1 MTGEVILHDYW
12 RSSAAYRVRIALN
25 LKGVAYRAVT
35 VDLVAGDQR
44 EADYRALNPLGLI
57 PLLEIDGHRLSQSLA
72 IIDYLDARF
81 PEPGLLPADPAARAQ
96 TWARALTIAAEVH
109 PLQNLRVQ
117 QYLRH
122 EMGQDKAAIDRWL
135 QRWLGDGLA
144 ALEATAP
151 ETGLFGGVAP
161 DLADICLV
169 PQIYSARRF
178 AVPLEACPR
187 LVRIDAALREL
198 PAFAAASPE
207 AVGPEVVQ
215 PA

>member
-1 MTGEVILHDYW
+1 MTGEVVLHDYW

-25 LKGVAYRAVT
+25 LKQVAYRAVE
-35 VDLVAGDQR
+35 VDLTAGDQR
-44 EADYRALNPLGLI
+44 GADFRALNPLGLI

-81 PEPGLLPADPAARAQ
+81 PPAPRLLPADPAARAR
-96 TWARALTIAAEVH
+96 TLAAALTIAAEVH

-144 ALEATAP
+144 ALEAAAP
-151 ETGLFGGVAP
+151 ATGLFGGAAP

-169 PQIYSARRF
+169 PQMYSARRF
-178 AVPLEACPR
+178 AVPLDACPQ

-198 PAFAAASPE
+198 PAFAAAAPE
-207 AVGPEVVQ
+207 AVK

>member
-1 MTGEVILHDYW
+1 MTVILHDYW

-25 LKGVAYRAVT
+25 LKGVAYQAVQ

-44 EADYRALNPLGLI
+44 GADYRALNPLGLI

-72 IIDYLDARF
+72 IIDYLDTRF
-81 PEPGLLPADPAARAQ
+81 PDPPLLPADPAARAH
-96 TWARALTIAAEVH
+96 TLALALTIAAEIH

-122 EMGQDKAAIDRWL
+122 EMGQGKDAIEGWL
-135 QRWLGDGLA
+135 HRWLGDGLA
-144 ALEATAP
+144 ALEAAAP
-151 ETGLFGGVAP
+151 ETGLFGGDAP

-169 PQIYSARRF
+169 PQMYSARRF
-178 AVPLEACPR
+178 AVPLDAFPR
-187 LVRIDAALREL
+187 LVRIDAALAAL
-198 PAFAAASPE
+198 PAFAAAAPD
-207 AVGPEVVQ
+207 AVK

>member
-1 MTGEVILHDYW
+1 MTDGEVVLHDYW

-25 LKGVAYRAVT
+25 LKGVAYRAVQ

-44 EADYRALNPLGLI
+44 GADYRALNPLGLI

-81 PEPGLLPADPAARAQ
+81 PDPPLLAADPAARARSL
-96 TWARALTIAAEVH
+96 AAALTISAEIH

-122 EMGQDKAAIDRWL
+122 EMGQDKAAIDGWL

-151 ETGLFGGVAP
+151 ETGLFGGATP
-161 DLADICLV
+161 DLADVCLV
-169 PQIYSARRF
+169 PQMYSARRF
-178 AVPLEACPR
+178 GVPTGGYPR
-187 LVRIDAALREL
+187 LERIDAALRAL
-198 PAFAAASPE
+198 PAFAAAAPE
-207 AVGPEVVQ
+207 AVK

>member
-1 MTGEVILHDYW
+1 MADEVVLHDYW

-25 LKGVAYRAVT
+25 LKGVAYRAVE

-44 EADYRALNPLGLI
+44 GDDYRALNPLGLI
-57 PLLEIDGHRLSQSLA
+57 PLLEIDGHRISQSLA

-81 PEPGLLPADPAARAQ
+81 PEPRLLPADPAVRAL

-122 EMGQDKAAIDRWL
+122 EMGQDKAAIDGWL

-144 ALEATAP
+144 ALEASAP
-151 ETGLFGGVAP
+151 ESGLLGGSAP
-161 DLADICLV
+161 DLADVCLV
-169 PQIYSARRF
+169 PQMFSARRF
-178 AVPLEACPR
+178 GVPVDAYPR
-187 LVRIDAALREL
+187 LVRIDAELNAL
-198 PAFAAASPE
+198 PAVAAAAPDQ
-207 AVGPEVVQ
+207 VK

>member
-1 MTGEVILHDYW
+1 MADEVVLHDYW

-25 LKGVAYRAVT
+25 LKGVAYRAVE

-44 EADYRALNPLGLI
+44 GDDYRALNPLGLI
-57 PLLEIDGHRLSQSLA
+57 PLLEIDGHRISQSLA

-81 PEPGLLPADPAARAQ
+81 PEPRLLPADPAARAL

-122 EMGQDKAAIDRWL
+122 EMGQDKAAIDGWL

-144 ALEATAP
+144 ALEASAP
-151 ETGLFGGVAP
+151 ESGLLGRSAP
-161 DLADICLV
+161 DLADVCLV
-169 PQIYSARRF
+169 PQMFSARRF
-178 AVPLEACPR
+178 GVPVDAYPR
-187 LVRIDAALREL
+187 LVRIDAELNAL
-198 PAFAAASPE
+198 PAVAAAAPDR
-207 AVGPEVVQ
+207 VK